1 MTRKTEALLWVDIE
15 TTGTDPRHDLMLEIG
30 LRCTSMDAKTE
41 YGRYES
47 IIKPGVLPT
56 DRSFAYAHR
65 MHEANGLI
73 NEVIDASPELCS
85 TERVALAVIDFTQAM
100 AETHVLHPAGTNMM
114 GFDLPFLEHYLFAED
129 QWGRFHKLL
138 SYRALDMAPTMA
150 LPRGTGRAA
159 APHTSS
165 ASGFSAAGAMPVSAR
180 SASQGAR
187 SGIRPNGATTIT
199 AETGPGAPASA
210 QAHTATFTAA
220 AATPKSRLTPS
231 TASRGWRRSSPWPM
245 PARLRSSPDAA

>member
-30 LRCTSMDAKTE
+30 LRCTSMDANTE
-41 YGRYES
+41 YARYES

-73 NEVIDASPELCS
+73 DEVIDASPELCS
-85 TERVALAVIDFTQAM
+85 TARVALAVIDFTQSM
-100 AETHVLHPAGTNMM
+100 AKTRVLHPAGTNMM

-138 SYRALDMAPTMA
+138 SYRALDM
-150 LPRGTGRAA
+150 
-159 APHTSS
+159 
-165 ASGFSAAGAMPVSAR
+165 
-180 SASQGAR
+180 
-187 SGIRPNGATTIT
+187 T
-199 AETGPGAPASA
+199 AI
-210 QAHTATFTAA
+210 
-220 AATPKSRLTPS
+220 RLTQ
-231 TASRGWRRSSPWPM
+231 TALGADPYEHYTQTKPHRVTDCLDTDISEYIEW
-245 PARLRSSPDAA
+245 LDLVK